1 MYLFLLFSGHTA
13 QLTLAACVRQ
23 MQKKKYILGHME
35 YIDLLAFT

>member
-23 MQKKKYILGHME
+23 MQKKNILGHME